1 MNRESNKNKVV
12 EILNYIYNKK
22 EDFTFYG
29 IDEELSENVSG
40 YQSYS
45 DFLPNTMVALVSI
58 GRFKIE
64 KNLLFVCEDRN
75 AVLND
80 EQIDV
85 LLDLNEDRKKR
96 RGR

>member
-1 MNRESNKNKVV
+1 MV
-12 EILNYIYNKK
+12 EILNYIYSKK

-29 IDEELSENVSG
+29 IDEELSENVHD
-40 YQSYS
+40 YRNYS
-45 DFLPNTMVALVSI
+45 DFLPNTMLALVSV

-64 KNLLFVCEDRN
+64 KNYLFVCENRN

-80 EQIDV
+80 EQLDV
-85 LLDLNEDRKKR
+85 LLDLNDARKKR